1 MRAQC
6 IINININDLQTWF
19 IIEQIPI
26 TVRKFTQK
34 NHLPPIATAVLFFTN
49 SSETGSS
56 MCPLSNGTTQPTS
69 IAWDPTAILNLQPH
83 VHNWDLTY
91 LWNRYLPVYL
101 SKRVCNKKIAAYL
114 LTGMGERTQECID
127 SVSDSCVFCLI
138 KRRMLIVK
146 CMLNVVELRSTNK
159 RGHEEYLVT

>member
-1 MRAQC
+1 VQR

-19 IIEQIPI
+19 IIEQVPNYRPKIH
-26 TVRKFTQK
+26 QK
-34 NHLPPIATAVLFFTN
+34 KPPPPIATAVLFFTN

-91 LWNRYLPVYL
+91 LWNR
-101 SKRVCNKKIAAYL
+101 
-114 LTGMGERTQECID
+114 
-127 SVSDSCVFCLI
+127 
-138 KRRMLIVK
+138 
-146 CMLNVVELRSTNK
+146 
-159 RGHEEYLVT
+159 

>member
-91 LWNRYLPVYL
+91 LWNRYRTSLFFERNQQCGT
-101 SKRVCNKKIAAYL
+101 SRSGRSRARGL
-114 LTGMGERTQECID
+114 LEALAEWVR
-127 SVSDSCVFCLI
+127 
-138 KRRMLIVK
+138 
-146 CMLNVVELRSTNK
+146 
-159 RGHEEYLVT
+159 